1 MAMSKVKV
9 VICGGGNAAHVA
21 AGLASSHECLQTSV
35 LTLYSDEA
43 ERWSNSLKTN
53 DFTTVI
59 FNPDESKTPIK
70 SKPEL
75 ITKEPA
81 DCVPTAEIII
91 FTMPAF
97 AHETYLKSIE
107 PYIKEN
113 TTIVGL
119 PGQPGFEFQCF
130 YILQSK
136 AKYCTIMSF
145 ETLPWA
151 CRISEFGKSV
161 DILAIKQTLSAS
173 LLSGQSRPDYCPLDI
188 LQWIMGEKPV
198 LKLAGNYLEISLFFA
213 MVHPALMYGKWKD
226 WDGEPLEEKPL
237 FYQGVDEVQV
247 KYVDGISTE
256 MIETARTI
264 MLKRPHLDLS
274 GCIHMF
280 DWFKK
285 YYSHT
290 IADNSSLLACM
301 KTNSAYDGMTH
312 PMKEV
317 EGGKFVPD
325 FHYRYLCEDIP
336 FGLAVT
342 KGLAE
347 IAGYDTPITDEV
359 MLWCQE
365 KIGKEYLVGQQLTG
379 KDLCDTRA
387 PQRFGFQT
395 LDDLE
400 TLMS

>member
-1 MAMSKVKV
+1 MTTSKVNV
-9 VICGGGNAAHVA
+9 LICGGGNAAHVA
-21 AGLASSHECLQTSV
+21 TGLAASRESLRTSV

-43 ERWSNSLKTN
+43 ECWANSLKTN
-53 DFTTVI
+53 DFTTLI
-59 FNPDESKTPIK
+59 FNPDGSKTAIK

-75 ITKEPA
+75 VTKEPA
-81 DCVPTAEIII
+81 DCVPTADIII

-97 AHETYLKSIE
+97 AHETYLTSIE

-130 YILQSK
+130 YILKSK
-136 AKYCTIMSF
+136 AKQCTVMSF

-161 DILAIKQTLSAS
+161 DLLGIKQTLSAS
-173 LLSGQSRPDYCPLDI
+173 FLKQQSRPNYNPLEI
-188 LQWIMGEKPV
+188 LQTIMGEKPV
-198 LKLAGNYLEISLFFA
+198 LRLADNYLELSLFFA

-226 WDGEPLEEKPL
+226 WDGEPVQEKPL
-237 FYQGVDEVQV
+237 FYQGVDDVQV
-247 KYVDGISTE
+247 RYVDGISSE
-256 MIETARTI
+256 MVQTARTI
-264 MLKRPHLDLS
+264 MAKRPHVDLS
-274 GCIHMF
+274 GCIHIF

-290 IADNSSLLACM
+290 IADNSSLLSCM
-301 KTNSAYDGMTH
+301 RSNSAYDGLTH
-312 PMKEV
+312 PMKVV
-317 EGGKFVPD
+317 EGGRFVPD

-365 KIGKEYLVGQQLTG
+365 KIGKEYLVGHQLQG
-379 KDLCDTRA
+379 KDLADTRA
-387 PQRFGFQT
+387 PQRFGFHT

-400 TLMS
+400 ALM